1 MSRPQR
7 LLVAGVLLCLSTP
20 AWVTPAHALPTP
32 VSPSDPS
39 VAEQWVNPA
48 ARSEPDDGINLDL
61 REAPDLGA
69 SQLQPGQPLTVT
81 LTVSNSADSTAR
93 DLTLRPQRGYPTPTA
108 GQARQA
114 LSLEDS
120 AYPLRGASISI
131 SDVEPGERRD
141 VTITVS
147 ADDLSLEPGAV
158 YPVMFSLSGT
168 LDDGGEQSLS
178 SERMLVSVAAEA
190 TEGETTPPQA
200 PGLNLVYPLT
210 AEIDIVPGE
219 LGTAPEQPALILS
232 SEQLAGQ
239 LAEGGRLDRLLST
252 YRYAIT
258 DGPQARNLREGSCL
272 AIDPA
277 LVDTVARM
285 ATDGYVV
292 AGTRPSP
299 VQKSQRLRDSWGSSN
314 EADQGEKGTGAEH
327 AQQWLD
333 RLREVASRSCT
344 VALPWNNADLNAV
357 AATRDEWLFRESVE
371 RGPTV
376 LQEELGATPVN
387 NLVIPNSGYVTE
399 QAAPALG
406 WADHS
411 TSTVST
417 GGMQQK
423 WEKEVAALAPQEP
436 TTDDDTA
443 LESTDL
449 TPAIPAVPPAPA
461 QSVSVL
467 VADNTTWGVPSTDSS
482 ALLAPGITAW
492 KFPGA
497 LGAMLASTGPAPATT
512 GYSNPEARFDYLE
525 DSTAAR
531 AISAG
536 TALRLT
542 VAEKSLP
549 GNWAQKPDP
558 IFAVP
563 PANLDP
569 DTAATLLDTTA
580 ALFADSRALPL
591 ALGTAV
597 TTPTGLESQ
606 PIAPP
611 TPGVV
616 RFGSPYVDPSVIS
629 DAEVLRA
636 GQQARYID
644 DLTRITLND
653 PAIALTRYGFTL
665 PLRLDVV
672 SSLTATDR
680 NSISTYDTAVL
691 RTDER
696 LDANRQALQDLR
708 GSVALIPPGN
718 VYTRVSES
726 SPLLIVAENGLPL
739 PVDAELAYSGPTGAH
754 VNVPERVHIP
764 AHGSITVQMT
774 ADLPSGPSGRDQTQL
789 QLWLATRDGS
799 PISTP
804 VEITVQTRA
813 GIVGTYGIALL
824 LVIGLTLTLVFR
836 VGRRRSYQRRQ
847 SEHIKNG

>member
-1 MSRPQR
+1 MSRSQR

-32 VSPSDPS
+32 VSPDDPS

-48 ARSEPDDGINLDL
+48 ARGESADGIGLELFD
-61 REAPDLGA
+61 APDLGA
-69 SQLQPGQPLTVT
+69 AQLAPGQQLTVT
-81 LTVSNSADSTAR
+81 LTVSNDSATTASN
-93 DLTLRPQRGYPTPTA
+93 LTLRPQRGYATPTA

-114 LSLEDS
+114 LSRDDS
-120 AYPLRGASISI
+120 AYPFGAASISI
-131 SDVEPGERRD
+131 SGTVAPGERRD
-141 VTITVS
+141 VTVAIS
-147 ADDLSLEPGAV
+147 AADLGLEPGAV
-158 YPVMFSLSGT
+158 YPVMFALSGS
-168 LDDGGEQSLS
+168 LDEGGERQLS
-178 SERMLVSVAAEA
+178 SERMLVSVASDGDAPA
-190 TEGETTPPQA
+190 TQA
-200 PGLNLVYPLT
+200 PGLNLLYPLT

-232 SEQLAGQ
+232 SDQLAGQ
-239 LAEGGRLDRLLST
+239 LAEGGRLERLLST

-258 DGPQARNLREGSCL
+258 EGPHATNLREGSCL

-285 ATDGYVV
+285 ADDGYVV
-292 AGTRPSP
+292 SDTRPSP
-299 VQKSQRLRDSWGSSN
+299 VQKSQRLRDSWGSSDDS
-314 EADQGEKGTGAEH
+314 DQGEQGTGTEQARE
-327 AQQWLD
+327 WLSA
-333 RLREVASRSCT
+333 LREVASRSCV

-376 LQEELGATPVN
+376 LRDELGATPVS

-406 WADHS
+406 WADQS

-417 GGMQQK
+417 GGMQQT
-423 WEKEVAALAPQEP
+423 WEREVAALAPQEP

-449 TPAIPAVPPAPA
+449 TPTGPAVPVAPA
-461 QSVSVL
+461 QPVSVL

-482 ALLAPGITAW
+482 ALLAPGIHAW

-512 GYSNPEARFDYLE
+512 GYSNPEARYDYRQ

-536 TALRLT
+536 AALRLT

-549 GNWAQKPDP
+549 GEWAQKPDP

-569 DTAATLLDTTA
+569 GTAATLLDTTS
-580 ALFADSRALPL
+580 ALFASSAALPL
-591 ALGTAV
+591 ALGTAISG
-597 TTPTGLESQ
+597 PTGLDDQ

-616 RFGSPYVDPSVIS
+616 RFGSPYIDPSVIS

-653 PAIALTRYGFTL
+653 PAIALNRYGFTL
-665 PLRLDVV
+665 PLRRDVV

-680 NSISTYDTAVL
+680 NSIGTYDTAVL

-774 ADLPSGPSGRDQTQL
+774 ADLPSGRDQTQL

-804 VEITVQTRA
+804 VDITVQTRA

-824 LVIGLTLTLVFR
+824 LIIGLTLALVFR
-836 VGRRRSYQRRQ
+836 VGRRRSDKRRQ
-847 SEHIKNG
+847 SEQTKNG